1 MSLTAGTGVAFVA
14 SHPEPHQGWLR
25 DMQGCFVFQV
35 HIAFRD
41 VAVDSY
47 LEDWSLLSPAWR
59 SLYREVMQEIYTI
72 RLGRTV

>member
-1 MSLTAGTGVAFVA
+1 
-14 SHPEPHQGWLR
+14 
-25 DMQGCFVFQV
+25 MQGCFVFQV